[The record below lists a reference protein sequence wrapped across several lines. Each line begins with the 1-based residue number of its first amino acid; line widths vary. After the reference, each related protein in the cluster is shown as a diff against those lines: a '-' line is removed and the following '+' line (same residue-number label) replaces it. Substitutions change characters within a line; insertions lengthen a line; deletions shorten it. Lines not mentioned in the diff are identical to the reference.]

1 LYIRMKVRGANF
13 FQPLMVK
20 VDLVIAKLNVAVRM
34 LVST

>member
-1 LYIRMKVRGANF
+1 LYIRMKVRGASF
-13 FQPLMVK
+13 FQPPMVK